1 MTELDRKLIGQK
13 LKEVRE
19 YLGFS
24 QEEVATYLG
33 IPRPAISLIESGKR
47 KVESTEMAKLSK
59 LYNRPVEDLA
69 GIDVVQASKEDLPK
83 VEIIQRA
90 IGDLSQEDRDE
101 VLKFA
106 EYLKAK
112 SKMRE

>member
-1 MTELDRKLIGQK
+1 MTEIDRRQMGQK

-24 QEEVATYLG
+24 QEHVATFLG
-33 IPRPAISLIESGKR
+33 LSRSAVSLIESGKR
-47 KVESTEMAKLSK
+47 KVELNEITKLSK
-59 LYNRPVEDLA
+59 LYNRPVEDLS
-69 GIDVVQASKEDLPK
+69 GTDSVRASQEDLPK

-90 IGDLSQEDRDE
+90 IGELCSEDRDE

-112 SKMRE
+112 SKM